1 MPRIEFEASF
11 KVTTKTKSLVV
22 FLMCGLAFPLTA
34 VAESAVTQIGRPSIP
49 YVELYSPCRAA
60 PPNNPAA
67 QEFFR
72 TVQTYR
78 PSFDEYQRQLDSLDS
93 RALDSLSAID
103 AEVYWLLIGALAG
116 RLTGEDT
123 LADGD
128 HVDTVIKRRARGL
141 RIAERFRDSS
151 FVRCAKLAS
160 DVSLMGNYLLRK
172 RFSDK
177 KRETATDQYMSLL
190 ESALS
195 GRIETDTYPS
205 VLHYIVGQL
214 YLNRGFQF
222 LPDVDRAAPLF
233 EVGGR
238 HLLDAASNPKD
249 ERYIGNWKRY
259 AFALKKLSMPLQIDA
274 VRRLL
279 AYVESSWGGKSEP
292 TRSEL
297 DTYRHLLRVAGNIAF
312 SERIAED
319 AVSIS
324 ERHLKVVQQ
333 LRRRDP
339 QNANYEVDEA
349 LGYVLVGD
357 AHVLVGDAKSAD
369 RAYQDAFQVYE
380 SSGASAKDM
389 LLLQNFRSELDARR
403 KSVPTSTR

>member
-1 MPRIEFEASF
+1 MPRIEYKAGYE
-11 KVTTKTKSLVV
+11 VTTKTISLVV
-22 FLMCGLAFPLTA
+22 FHLCCLVFAPTA
-34 VAESAVTQIGRPSIP
+34 GAESAVALIGRPSTP

-72 TVQTYR
+72 TIQTYR

-93 RALDSLSAID
+93 RALDSFSAID
-103 AEVYWLLIGALAG
+103 AELYWLLIGALAG

-123 LADGD
+123 SADGA
-128 HVDTVIKRRARGL
+128 HVDTVMKRRARGL
-141 RIAERFRDSS
+141 RIAERFRDSTY
-151 FVRCAKLAS
+151 VRCAKLAS
-160 DVSLMGNYLLRK
+160 DVLLMGNYLIRK
-172 RFSDK
+172 RFGNEE
-177 KRETATDQYMSLL
+177 RETITDQYMALL

-195 GRIETDTYPS
+195 GMIETDTYPS

-214 YLNRGFQF
+214 YLNMGFRL
-222 LPDVDRAAPLF
+222 LPNVDRAAPLF
-233 EVGGR
+233 EAGGR

-249 ERYIGNWKRY
+249 RRYIDNWKRY
-259 AFALKKLSMPLQIDA
+259 AFALKKLPMPLQIEA

-279 AYVESSWGGKSEP
+279 DHVEVSWGGKSEP
-292 TRSEL
+292 TLSEL
-297 DTYRHLLRVAGNIAF
+297 DTYRHLLRLAGNIAF
-312 SERIAED
+312 SERIGED

-324 ERHLKVVQQ
+324 ARHLEIVQQ

-357 AHVLVGDAKSAD
+357 AHMLVGDAKSAD

-380 SSGASAKDM
+380 SSGASAKEM
-389 LLLQNFRSELDARR
+389 LLFQNFRHELDARR
-403 KSVPTSTR
+403 KSIPMSAR